1 MPAAFSRK
9 SKQVLTERD
18 VLQAWREH
26 KAQITVPAGVI
37 VTPAARD
44 AAKARKITLVSAAS
58 QTTPAASPP
67 APVEMA
73 AKPQLVFIGSDHAG
87 YQLKEQIKSL
97 LRDLG
102 YRHEDVGAFG
112 EAPVDYPDIAEL
124 VAQRV
129 ATDTNLR
136 GIIIDGAGIG
146 SAIAANKVPGI
157 RAAACFDTYTT
168 KNSREHNNTNVLC
181 LGSRNLGS
189 DIAREIVTV
198 WLATGFGGGRHLRRI
213 EKITALEQ
221 KYSRNS

>member
-1 MPAAFSRK
+1 MPVAPSRK

-18 VLQAWREH
+18 ILQAWKER
-26 KAQITVPAGVI
+26 KTQIIVPTGAL

-44 AAKARKITLVSAAS
+44 AAKVRKIALISAAS
-58 QTTPAASPP
+58 QAAPAETPTAVS
-67 APVEMA
+67 E
-73 AKPQLVFIGSDHAG
+73 KPQLVVIGSDHAG
-87 YQLKEQIKSL
+87 YQLKEQIKTH

-102 YRHEDVGAFG
+102 YRHEDVGAFS
-112 EAPVDYPDIAEL
+112 EASVDYPDIAEL

-129 ATDTNLR
+129 AGQASLR

-146 SAIAANKVPGI
+146 STIAANKVPGI

-189 DIAREIVTV
+189 DIAKEIVTV
-198 WLATGFGGGRHLRRI
+198 WLATGFGGGRHQRRI
-213 EKITALEQ
+213 EKIAALEQ
-221 KYSRNS
+221 KYLRNP

>member
-1 MPAAFSRK
+1 MATSRK

-18 VLQAWREH
+18 ILQAWKER
-26 KAQITVPAGVI
+26 KTQIIVPTGAL

-44 AAKARKITLVSAAS
+44 AAKVRKIALLSAALP
-58 QTTPAASPP
+58 TAPPPTPTAAS
-67 APVEMA
+67 E
-73 AKPQLVFIGSDHAG
+73 KPQLVVIGSDHAG
-87 YQLKEQIKSL
+87 YQLKEQIKSH

-102 YRHEDVGAFG
+102 YRHEDVGAFS

-124 VAQRV
+124 VAHRV
-129 ATDTNLR
+129 ANNASLR

-146 SAIAANKVPGI
+146 STIAANKVPGI

-189 DIAREIVTV
+189 DIAKEIVTV
-198 WLATGFGGGRHLRRI
+198 WLATGFGGGRHVRRL

-221 KYSRNS
+221 KYLRNP

>member
-1 MPAAFSRK
+1 MPVAPSRK

-18 VLQAWREH
+18 ILQAWKER
-26 KAQITVPAGVI
+26 KTQIIVPTGAL

-44 AAKARKITLVSAAS
+44 AAKVRKIVLISAAS
-58 QTTPAASPP
+58 QAAPAETPAAVS
-67 APVEMA
+67 E
-73 AKPQLVFIGSDHAG
+73 KPQLVVIGSDHAG
-87 YQLKEQIKSL
+87 YQLKEQIKTH

-102 YRHEDVGAFG
+102 YRHEDVGAFS
-112 EAPVDYPDIAEL
+112 EASVDYPDIAEL

-129 ATDTNLR
+129 AGQASLR

-146 SAIAANKVPGI
+146 STIAANKVPGI

-189 DIAREIVTV
+189 DIAKEIVTV
-198 WLATGFGGGRHLRRI
+198 WLATGFGGGRHVRRL

-221 KYSRNS
+221 KYLRNP

>member
-1 MPAAFSRK
+1 MPVAPSRK

-18 VLQAWREH
+18 ILQAWKERKTH
-26 KAQITVPAGVI
+26 IIVPTGAL

-44 AAKARKITLVSAAS
+44 AAKVRKIALISAAS
-58 QTTPAASPP
+58 QAAPAETPAAVS
-67 APVEMA
+67 E
-73 AKPQLVFIGSDHAG
+73 KPQLVVIGSDHAG
-87 YQLKEQIKSL
+87 YQLKEQIKTH

-102 YRHEDVGAFG
+102 YRHEDVGAFS
-112 EAPVDYPDIAEL
+112 EASVDYPDIAEL

-129 ATDTNLR
+129 AGQASLR

-146 SAIAANKVPGI
+146 STIAANKVPGI

-189 DIAREIVTV
+189 DIAKEIVTV
-198 WLATGFGGGRHLRRI
+198 WLATGFGGGRHQRRI
-213 EKITALEQ
+213 EKIAALEQ
-221 KYSRNS
+221 KYLRNP